1 MVRRNVLMSI
11 RPQYAEAILSGSKL
25 YELRRRRPS
34 FGAGSRVIV
43 YSSSPDQRLLGTF
56 EAGTILAANPETLWG
71 LVHGQAGIDRSA
83 FAAYFAGCDIAYA
96 RFCRHGGWTQRRSG
110 FARRSPTCSC
120 GVVDAVTNAYCVG
133 RALPRSGSWS
143 PSRRATPRCP
153 GALPVPGWSRP

>member
-56 EAGTILAANPETLWG
+56 EAGIIHEANPEALWK
-71 LVHGQAGIDRSA
+71 LVRGQAGIDRSA
-83 FAAYFAGCDIAYA
+83 FAAYFAGCDTAYA
-96 RFCRHGGWTQRRSG
+96 IEVLSPQRLQPAPLRFRPPQSYLFLRGGRRGHQRVLRW
-110 FARRSPTCSC
+110 A
-120 GVVDAVTNAYCVG
+120 
-133 RALPRSGSWS
+133 GSS
-143 PSRRATPRCP
+143 A
-153 GALPVPGWSRP
+153 

>member
-56 EAGTILAANPETLWG
+56 EAGPIHEADPGTLWR
-71 LVHGQAGIDRSA
+71 LVRGQAGIDHSS
-83 FAAYFAGCDIAYA
+83 FAAYFADCDVAYA
-96 RFCRHGGWTQRRSG
+96 IEVRSAQRLEPAPLRFRPPQSYLFLRGGRRG
-110 FARRSPTCSC
+110 HRR
-120 GVVDAVTNAYCVG
+120 VLRWA
-133 RALPRSGSWS
+133 GSS
-143 PSRRATPRCP
+143 
-153 GALPVPGWSRP
+153 V